1 MHSQDT
7 INQFIELR
15 ARSVPYAQ
23 IAEHLKVSR
32 CTLIA
37 WGQKYRTEID
47 SLRSVEAEAIRAKH
61 LGTREQEVSILA
73 QRLRRLE
80 NAFDQHNPLYIP
92 VRQLSDM
99 IRLTRDRLE
108 KLCAEPILPKTQTPD
123 PVATT
128 TATTNAPANESK
140 N

>member
-1 MHSQDT
+1 MHDQDT

-61 LGTREQEVSILA
+61 LGTRQQEVSILA

-80 NAFDQHNPLYIP
+80 AAFDEHRPICIP
-92 VRQLSDM
+92 IRQLTDM
-99 IRLTRDRLE
+99 IRVTRNRLDE
-108 KLCAEPILPKTQTPD
+108 LCAEPVVPETP
-123 PVATT
+123 A
-128 TATTNAPANESK
+128 AEQAPPPALQPMKPMKQN
-140 N
+140 

>member
-7 INQFIELR
+7 INQFVEFR

-23 IAEHLKVSR
+23 IAAHLKVSR
-32 CTLIA
+32 CTVIA
-37 WGQKYRTEID
+37 WGQRYKTQID
-47 SLRSVEAEAIRAKH
+47 ALRSVEAEAIRAKY

-80 NAFDQHNPLYIP
+80 TAFDEHNPVYIP
-92 VRQLSDM
+92 VRQLTDM

-108 KLCAEPILPKTQTPD
+108 KLCAEPVPPKTQTPD
-123 PVATT
+123 EVATT
-128 TATTNAPANESK
+128 TTPPANEPK